1 MASDWIGDSIS
12 VRAVRHHWVAFCMR
26 RNIVYSQSVTRRR
39 HRAMPLRP
47 RVSMLATLL
56 WVSFALGLLYEP
68 ASTAAQAGDAK
79 SGNKSTTTRKAQE
92 NIENVSASSPE
103 ALKRATKALRAG
115 DHEQARSMILAAYRA
130 TRSTNVK
137 DAWAMVEA
145 ELELSQ
151 NNPAKAVLLAM
162 RVVILRPESEHAAPA
177 LYLAGRA
184 YEKIGRPSK
193 AIELYREC
201 LDHKSSGDALRK
213 KAQRRADALSKKA
226 R

>member
-1 MASDWIGDSIS
+1 
-12 VRAVRHHWVAFCMR
+12 
-26 RNIVYSQSVTRRR
+26 
-39 HRAMPLRP
+39 
-47 RVSMLATLL
+47 
-56 WVSFALGLLYEP
+56 
-68 ASTAAQAGDAK
+68 
-79 SGNKSTTTRKAQE
+79 
-92 NIENVSASSPE
+92 
-103 ALKRATKALRAG
+103 
-115 DHEQARSMILAAYRA
+115 MIHAAYRA

-137 DAWAMVEA
+137 DGWTLVEA

-151 NNPAKAVLLAM
+151 NNPVKAALLAM

-201 LDHKSSGDALRK
+201 LDQRSASDALRK
-213 KAQRRADALSKKA
+213 KAQRRIDALSEKA